1 VVYKKKIRRGKKNK
15 FAFDFLSLFFSFLKK
30 SYFGLFAQVGFLLP
44 LLLLIKEER
53 EKKKVFKDCGN
64 DPSAGSPTERISTKK
79 REFEK
84 KRSFYISFFFLFVS
98 LSPPRLSTPR
108 ISSG

>member
-1 VVYKKKIRRGKKNK
+1 MVYKKKIRRGKKNK

-64 DPSAGSPTERISTKK
+64 DPSAGSPTETLLRLLLPLNDQVCPSSRK
-79 REFEK
+79 RTSALVK
-84 KRSFYISFFFLFVS
+84 
-98 LSPPRLSTPR
+98 
-108 ISSG
+108 